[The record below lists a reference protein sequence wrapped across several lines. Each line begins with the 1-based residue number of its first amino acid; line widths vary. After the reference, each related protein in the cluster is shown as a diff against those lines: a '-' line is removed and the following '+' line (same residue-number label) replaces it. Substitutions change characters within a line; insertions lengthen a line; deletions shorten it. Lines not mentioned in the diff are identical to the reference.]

1 MEKKNN
7 VDYYKTLS
15 EADRNLAE
23 KNVVW
28 MKKAFKRKEN
38 YAALGNMGGKL
49 VFCEG
54 EYPSYLEGFRMIIF
68 KDGKQ
73 IAVYNWKT
81 EDGIDDFQGSFQ
93 YENRQIWENLLL
105 PYSQRRCTTYHWS
118 YRRY

>member
-1 MEKKNN
+1 MTQKNN
-7 VDYYKTLS
+7 ENIYKALKEEERTLS
-15 EADRNLAE
+15 E
-23 KNVVW
+23 KNFVW

-81 EDGIDDFQGSFQ
+81 EDGIDDFQGLFSMKTDKSGKIFFCLIL
-93 YENRQIWENLLL
+93 RGDV
-105 PYSQRRCTTYHWS
+105 PYHWS